1 MKMMKKG
8 KGYPEHVV
16 NKSKTY
22 GNSFATDV
30 VGPRSRRAV
39 LNEWPDYAWKMPE
52 PAKKSRKSTLF
63 G

>member
-1 MKMMKKG
+1 MMKKG

-22 GNSFATDV
+22 GNPFAENV
-30 VGPRSRRAV
+30 VGVRSERGV

-52 PAKKSRKSTLF
+52 PAKKSRKSTLH

>member
-1 MKMMKKG
+1 MMKKG

-22 GNSFATDV
+22 GNSFAADV

-39 LNEWPDYAWKMPE
+39 LNEWPDYAWNGPE
-52 PAKKSRKSTLF
+52 IISQAL
-63 G
+63 

>member
-1 MKMMKKG
+1 MMKKG

-16 NKSKTY
+16 NKNKTY
-22 GNSFATDV
+22 GNSFTEDV
-30 VGPRSRRAV
+30 WGIRSERAV

-63 G
+63 A